1 MHTSSSGAYP
11 CRLPWDVSRR
21 SLTTSYTQGGLESWL
36 QAASPEERVSENIPK
51 AVLESADVTAITQ
64 LILRERESRDLGRWE
79 TMRECFWPDSL
90 VRVSWFRG
98 NGEEFVAGSID
109 MARRGILA
117 KHRLAPIL
125 VTLAGDRAV
134 ASLTAIIDLPV
145 KLKGVEATLS
155 THSRFLYRAERR
167 DRRWGIVG
175 FDAIYMR
182 DELTPSI
189 PGQSISI
196 DPNEV
201 KPFRASYRI
210 LSYYLQN
217 QGYNVDSNLAG
228 EDRPELVDALN
239 LEIYGW
245 AGVKS

>member
-1 MHTSSSGAYP
+1 M
-11 CRLPWDVSRR
+11 
-21 SLTTSYTQGGLESWL
+21 
-36 QAASPEERVSENIPK
+36 SENIPK
-51 AVLESADVTAITQ
+51 DVLESADITAITQ

-79 TMRECFWPDSL
+79 QLRECYWPDAL
-90 VRVSWFRG
+90 VRVSWFHGDREG
-98 NGEEFVAGSID
+98 FVTGSMD
-109 MARRGILA
+109 MARRGIPA

-145 KLKGVEATLS
+145 KLKGIDGTLS

-167 DRRWGIVG
+167 DGRWGIMG

-189 PGQSISI
+189 SGQTISI

-201 KPFRASYRI
+201 KPFRASYRM
-210 LSYYLQN
+210 LSYYLQS
-217 QGYNVDSNLAG
+217 QGYDVDSNLAG
-228 EDRPELVDALN
+228 EDRPELVEALN
-239 LEIYGW
+239 REIYGW
-245 AGVKS
+245 AGLKR

>member
-1 MHTSSSGAYP
+1 MN
-11 CRLPWDVSRR
+11 
-21 SLTTSYTQGGLESWL
+21 
-36 QAASPEERVSENIPK
+36 ENILK
-51 AVLESADVTAITQ
+51 HVLESADITATTQ

-79 TMRECFWPDSL
+79 AMRECFWPDSL

-109 MARRGILA
+109 MARRGIRA

-145 KLKGVEATLS
+145 NLKGVEATLS
-155 THSRFLYRAERR
+155 THSRFLYRAEKR
-167 DRRWGIVG
+167 DGQWRIMG

-196 DPNEV
+196 DPSEV
-201 KPFRASYRI
+201 KPFRSSYRM
-210 LSYYLQN
+210 LSYYLN
-217 QGYNVDSNLAG
+217 SQGYDVDSNLAG
-228 EDRPELVDALN
+228 EDRPELAEALN
-239 LEIYGW
+239 HEIYGW
-245 AGVKS
+245 AGIKR